1 MEGGRSRPLFST
13 DGKRAG
19 GETKRRGGGGD
30 GDVTVGP
37 HGESANSSFVE
48 PPMTTSSPRRFLA
61 GWAAAAKFV
70 R

>member
-13 DGKRAG
+13 DGKSG
-19 GETKRRGGGGD
+19 RRDEEERRRRD

-48 PPMTTSSPRRFLA
+48 PPMTTSSPRHFLA
-61 GWAAAAKFV
+61 SWAAAAKFV